1 MRLIIPMK
9 PMIADTLKNCVGVL
23 QTHPDLISLVKIFKE
38 INSPKDENTSP
49 ISAFDFWVRN
59 GRIWTKQFAC
69 DFNI

>member
-1 MRLIIPMK
+1 
-9 PMIADTLKNCVGVL
+9 MIADTLKNCVGVL

-38 INSPKDENTSP
+38 INSPKDKNTSP

-59 GRIWTKQFAC
+59 MRIRTKKFAS

>member
-38 INSPKDENTSP
+38 INSPKDKKTSP
-49 ISAFDFWVRN
+49 KSACDFWVRN
-59 GRIWTKQFAC
+59 GRI
-69 DFNI
+69 